1 MACIVVYIFLLIVVV
16 CVPTSNLISIAYT
29 HLSCATR
36 TARVKSTPLRDCKS
50 RSTSISTM
58 APGVLLPEKE
68 STTYYVPESSRKQMQ
83 SYANTEIR
91 GKTRDFEAQ
100 SKRIYNDWRDDFFK
114 HGYSL
119 VKQAV
124 PRERA
129 LGYQKRALD
138 WLQKFD
144 LGLDYNDPSTFN
156 SNHLPVMMNGGMVLN
171 YCAAHEDWVWQTRW

>member
-1 MACIVVYIFLLIVVV
+1 MATGLLF
-16 CVPTSNLISIAYT
+16 PS
-29 HLSCATR
+29 H
-36 TARVKSTPLRDCKS
+36 
-50 RSTSISTM
+50 M
-58 APGVLLPEKE
+58 APGMLLPEKE

-91 GKTRDFEAQ
+91 GKSRDFEAQ
-100 SKRIYNDWRDDFFK
+100 SKRTYNDWRDDFFK

-129 LGYQKRALD
+129 LGYQQRALD
-138 WLQKFD
+138 WLTKFN
-144 LGLDYNDPSTFN
+144 LGLDYDDPSTFN
-156 SNHLPVMMNGGMVLN
+156 SKHLPVMMNGGMVLN